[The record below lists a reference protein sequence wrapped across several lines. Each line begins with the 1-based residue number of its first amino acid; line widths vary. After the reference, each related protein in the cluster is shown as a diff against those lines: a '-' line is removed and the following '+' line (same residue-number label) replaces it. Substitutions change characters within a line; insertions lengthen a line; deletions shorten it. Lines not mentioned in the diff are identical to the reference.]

1 MKIKLHV
8 SSRKQF
14 TGSFGRVAG
23 TTCQQGVLI
32 SARIK
37 IMSRHNLNGLADL
50 SSDSSGVYSVYLP
63 RFAKYIIIS
72 LNPSGKFNAV
82 IQDNVVPK

>member
-14 TGSFGRVAG
+14 VGDFGKVAG
-23 TTCQQGVLI
+23 TTYQQGVPI

-37 IMSRHNLNGLADL
+37 IMSRHNLNGFADL
-50 SSDSSGVYSVYLP
+50 KSDSNGMYSVYLP
-63 RFAKYIIIS
+63 KFAKYTIIS
-72 LNPSGKFNAV
+72 LNLSGKFNAV
-82 IQDNVVPK
+82 VQDNVVPK

>member
-14 TGSFGRVAG
+14 TDSFGRVAG
-23 TTCQQGVLI
+23 TTYQQGVPI

-50 SSDSSGVYSVYLP
+50 KSDSSGAYSIYLP
-63 RFAKYIIIS
+63 RFAKYTIFS
-72 LNPSGKFNAV
+72 LSPSGKFNAV

>member
-14 TGSFGRVAG
+14 TDGFGRVAG
-23 TTCQQGVLI
+23 TTYQQGVPI

-37 IMSRHNLNGLADL
+37 IMSRHNLTGFADL
-50 SSDSSGVYSVYLP
+50 KSDSNGMYFAYLP
-63 RFAKYIIIS
+63 KSGKYTIIS
-72 LNPSGKFNAV
+72 LNPSDKFNAV

>member
-1 MKIKLHV
+1 MKIEMRV
-8 SSRKQF
+8 SSKRQF
-14 TGSFGRVAG
+14 TGDFGKVAG
-23 TTCQQGVLI
+23 TTYQQGVPI

-50 SSDSSGVYSVYLP
+50 KSDSSGAYSIYLP
-63 RFAKYIIIS
+63 RFAKYTIFS
-72 LNPSGKFNAV
+72 LSPSGKFNAV